1 MAVPSDSKQV
11 IVHATKHALHDL
23 DISART
29 YRKGGRALASDV
41 GR

>member
-29 YRKGGRALASDV
+29 YREGGRVLASGAD
-41 GR
+41 R